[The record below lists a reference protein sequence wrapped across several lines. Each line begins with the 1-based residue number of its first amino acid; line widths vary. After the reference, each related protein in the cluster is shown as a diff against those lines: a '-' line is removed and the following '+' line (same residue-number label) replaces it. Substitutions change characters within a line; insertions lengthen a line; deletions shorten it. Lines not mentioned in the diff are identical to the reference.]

1 MADRERGCSA
11 ELKRVSFWKDCKHDL
26 NFDSQPF
33 QTLNSDLI
41 HIDTPYEIPQ
51 STEDITKMRLTRAA
65 IRAQAQDEPDAISI
79 HEDTDADTSKDQITQ
94 DEDASR
100 PILKDITED
109 NYSTTTDEAAEL
121 KQSVRGKNSKASKKK
136 GKQTKDE
143 IDQVPAVTQS
153 VADQATDNNEA
164 SDPQPALVETEQ
176 QVEALETLAPADSPV
191 PNISETED
199 MTSQTPEKGIAMTSK
214 TPKFDPILHAPEI
227 QPLAGEI
234 QDDSFVDSIKTRS
247 PLKLS
252 REPSRDSFVDSI
264 KSRSPARRTSR
275 LEDSVEAMDALEDAI
290 EEFSIKLPQI
300 EHIEIESPVKT
311 RRSPPKSLPPSAR
324 KTALDAKVV
333 AMTPS
338 KQSPTKTRA
347 AQLKQAPPRTTSGR
361 VSTVKPVAKGPTINK
376 STSRQTTV
384 ARKPAPIGVASN
396 TMSFSNSPLKT
407 DASLAKKRMTSGP
420 LSTSKPAF
428 VPAKSAKPP
437 TKSTFILPGE
447 AIAAKMKA
455 QREERARLQEEEKNK
470 KAFKARPAP
479 SKTGRPSVMP
489 RENKSSLARKSSAQ
503 IADGQTENKENVSP
517 KGPLKRT
524 SIATAANTRT
534 LDVKKRRP
542 EESASIRANSS
553 VRRTT
558 SSNSPTTATKR
569 PFPSART
576 SIAPKPTPRPSFAPR
591 VASLT
596 KPIKSSPMAEPQ
608 LNTAVK
614 LSGKEVYAR
623 TKLGR
628 DKEEKEKRE
637 KEEAAKKAR
646 AEAAERGRQA
656 SREWAEKQKRKVE
669 MQKASNVAATTESPN
684 TAAVES
690 PTVAPTAMEVS

>member
-1 MADRERGCSA
+1 
-11 ELKRVSFWKDCKHDL
+11 
-26 NFDSQPF
+26 
-33 QTLNSDLI
+33 
-41 HIDTPYEIPQ
+41 
-51 STEDITKMRLTRAA
+51 MRLTRAA

-94 DEDASR
+94 EEDASR

-121 KQSVRGKNSKASKKK
+121 KQSVRGKQSEGNKKK
-136 GKQTKDE
+136 GKQTKTE
-143 IDQVPAVTQS
+143 IDQVPALTES
-153 VADQATDNNEA
+153 VAEQATENNEA
-164 SDPQPALVETEQ
+164 SEPQPALVETER
-176 QVEALETLAPADSPV
+176 QVEALETLAPVHSPAS
-191 PNISETED
+191 NISETANI
-199 MTSQTPEKGIAMTSK
+199 TSQTPEKGITMTSK
-214 TPKFDPILHAPEI
+214 TPKFDPVLHAPSL
-227 QPLAGEI
+227 QPLAEDT

-333 AMTPS
+333 TKTPT
-338 KQSPTKTRA
+338 KQSPTQTKA

-376 STSRQTTV
+376 STSRPSV
-384 ARKPAPIGVASN
+384 IARKPAVPGAASN

-407 DASLAKKRMTSGP
+407 DANLAKKRVTSGP

-470 KAFKARPAP
+470 KTFKARPAP
-479 SKTGRPSVMP
+479 RKTGRPSLMP

-517 KGPLKRT
+517 KGPLKRA
-524 SIATAANTRT
+524 SVATAANTRS
-534 LDVKKRRP
+534 LDVKKRRA
-542 EESASIRANSS
+542 EEVQANSS
-553 VRRTT
+553 VRRSTNF
-558 SSNSPTTATKR
+558 NSPATATKR
-569 PFPSART
+569 PIPSARP
-576 SIAPKPTPRPSFAPR
+576 SIAPKPAPRPSFAPR

-596 KPIKSSPMAEPQ
+596 KPIKSSPLAEPQ
-608 LNTAVK
+608 RNAAVK

-628 DKEEKEKRE
+628 DREEKEKRE

-684 TAAVES
+684 TAGVES
-690 PTVAPTAMEVS
+690 PPVAPTAMEVS